1 MIHKE
6 LIFIFPYRG
15 IGGVSTL
22 FMNTAEIISQQ
33 YNIKVSIVD
42 YEDGYIS
49 KNIQQNK
56 NLNLLSYSDEYK
68 LHLPS
73 HSVVIFQAMTPWS
86 IFPNLI
92 YGENSK
98 FFFWNLHPMNLIPML
113 PIFRWL
119 SEQNLILGRFLSKTL
134 LFFYRLRV
142 IRLLDYLSDKK
153 AMFFMDYTNLETTQ
167 SYLDYEIEIPEFM
180 PIGILFRLIGRDE
193 LCLNFKNKPSYWQI
207 REASMRKEPF
217 RNQF

>member
-119 SEQNLILGRFLSKTL
+119 SEQNLILGRFLPDERSFPFI
-134 LFFYRLRV
+134 FF
-142 IRLLDYLSDKK
+142 I
-153 AMFFMDYTNLETTQ
+153 
-167 SYLDYEIEIPEFM
+167 
-180 PIGILFRLIGRDE
+180 FRL
-193 LCLNFKNKPSYWQI
+193 
-207 REASMRKEPF
+207 
-217 RNQF
+217 